1 MPINLREIAVLH
13 RRGRA
18 VDYGEGTPEIPEF
31 NRTIWCQL
39 TRGPEN
45 DLTVICRWH
54 DLRGVTAVIGT
65 TAREGSD
72 FSIKFS
78 DDVQYQIQGIRP
90 VDENPRQ
97 YAELRVSAI
106 SSRLPFTNEDLE

>member
-31 NRTIWCQL
+31 NRVIWCMID
-39 TRGPEN
+39 RGPEN
-45 DLTVICRWH
+45 DLSIVCRWS
-54 DLRGVTAVIGT
+54 DLGGITSVVGT
-65 TAREGSD
+65 TTRAGSD

-78 DDVQYQIQGIRP
+78 DDLEYQIQGIRP

-106 SSRLPFTNEDLE
+106 AARLPFTTEDLE